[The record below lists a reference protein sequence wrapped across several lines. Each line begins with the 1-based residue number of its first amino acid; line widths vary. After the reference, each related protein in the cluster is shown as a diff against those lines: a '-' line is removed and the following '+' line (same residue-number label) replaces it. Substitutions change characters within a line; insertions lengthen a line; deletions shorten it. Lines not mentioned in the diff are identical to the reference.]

1 MPANFDLESLLS
13 GARLRYTKEVTPDK
27 GYAYS
32 LPFDTP
38 NGPVQVSVAVDEAF
52 VAWAL
57 LRCVDD
63 LSIRLRRDFYRDLL
77 IINSSWGFA
86 RAFIFM
92 DAEEES
98 EWLGVSCQIPLEGIN
113 SDSVVVAVSDLIDL
127 AFRALETLDRAT
139 KSPVSPPL
147 AQ

>member
-1 MPANFDLESLLS
+1 MPSNLDLERLLCD
-13 GARLRYTKEVTPDK
+13 ARLRYTKEVTPDNSVT
-27 GYAYS
+27 YS

-38 NGPVQVSVAVDEAF
+38 NGPVQVIVSAGVAF
-52 VAWAL
+52 VAWAF
-57 LRCVDD
+57 LRCLDD

-92 DAEEES
+92 DQHEES
-98 EWLGVSCQIPLEGIN
+98 EWLGASSIIPAEGITP
-113 SDSVVVAVSDLIDL
+113 AFAAQAISDLVEL
-127 AFRALETLDRAT
+127 ANTALETLDKAT
-139 KSPVSPPL
+139 RNPVSPHL